1 VVPPIVHDHAPSA
14 QPHRSPVRRLGPV
27 RGLRTDG
34 LDCHQPVRFLVPEP
48 GNPYATQ
55 IWRCGSSRAS
65 HCRPCAA
72 RYRRWIG
79 RVAADGMWL
88 LAGELALLTLTS
100 PGDVSH
106 CKRRGCDG
114 VKCSHERCLCTPDG
128 GCDLGLWNPSASKR
142 WNHLLVLIERE
153 YGSRPAYFRG
163 VEVQDGK
170 RCDDSRCGRG
180 ALHFHVIVR
189 SDYAMTERTLR
200 RLAIRAGFGHSLT
213 YDVLE
218 PGSKLA
224 AHYVSKYVA
233 KAADER
239 QDVPW
244 TVLYTDPFTGDERLV
259 DDDRP
264 TYRTWSMSRSFGR
277 TLGQLRRAAAT
288 RYALQEQ
295 LRALGIEWNPGQPAT
310 QPEPGAEPAG

>member
-1 VVPPIVHDHAPSA
+1 
-14 QPHRSPVRRLGPV
+14 
-27 RGLRTDG
+27 
-34 LDCHQPVRFLVPEP
+34 
-48 GNPYATQ
+48 
-55 IWRCGSSRAS
+55 
-65 HCRPCAA
+65 
-72 RYRRWIG
+72 
-79 RVAADGMWL
+79 MWL
-88 LAGELALLTLTS
+88 VAGELGLLTLTS
-100 PGDVSH
+100 PGDGSH

-114 VKCSHERCLCTPDG
+114 TRCAHERCLCTPDG
-128 GCDLGLWNPSASKR
+128 GCDLGLWNPSAAKR
-142 WNHLLVLIERE
+142 WNHLLLLIQRE

-163 VEVQDGK
+163 VEVQDGE
-170 RCDDSRCGRG
+170 RCDDLTCGRG

-189 SDYAMTERTLR
+189 SDYAMTVRTLR

-218 PGSKLA
+218 PGSKAA

-244 TVLYTDPFTGDERLV
+244 TVLYTDPMTGDESLV

-295 LRALGIEWNPGQPAT
+295 LRALGIEWNPGQPAV
-310 QPEPGAEPAG
+310 PPAPGAEPAG